1 MIDNKQL
8 VEQIAMA
15 MDKNPGRCVLD
26 IIKDACEYKYPTRT
40 DKTFN
45 HITNSDSTENW
56 TLTNSDIYKSLVIY
70 NAKK

>member
-26 IIKDACEYKYPTRT
+26 VIKDACEYTYPTRT
-40 DKTFN
+40 DK
-45 HITNSDSTENW
+45 HYDIIESSVIDRW
-56 TLTNSDIYKSLVIY
+56 ILTNDDIFKALIIY
-70 NAKK
+70 NGKQ